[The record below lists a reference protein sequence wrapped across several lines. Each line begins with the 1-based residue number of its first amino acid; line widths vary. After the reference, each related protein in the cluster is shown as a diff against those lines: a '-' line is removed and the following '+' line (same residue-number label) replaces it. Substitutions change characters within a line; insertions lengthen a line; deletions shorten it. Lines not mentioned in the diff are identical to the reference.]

1 MSKEAIVKRRHGL
14 AGVAAI
20 AVFAV
25 PALLLS
31 AYWRGRYADYTRTP
45 EFRAIVGDFLI

>member
-1 MSKEAIVKRRHGL
+1 MKRQHGL
-14 AGVAAI
+14 ASVAAI

-45 EFRAIVGDFLI
+45 EFRAIVDDFLI

>member
-1 MSKEAIVKRRHGL
+1 MKRRHGL

>member
-1 MSKEAIVKRRHGL
+1 MRRQRGL

-20 AVFAV
+20 AIVALPV
-25 PALLLS
+25 LLLS
-31 AYWRGRYADYTRTP
+31 AYRRGRSGDYTRTP

>member
-1 MSKEAIVKRRHGL
+1 MKRQHGL

-45 EFRAIVGDFLI
+45 EFRAIVDDFLI